1 MDRPPGP
8 ANAGRARRL
17 VDAALHVAAA
27 RRLAV
32 GGGFVDGFPADWRRR
47 VAGGDVRGERVE
59 AAAVT
64 DPVAARVE
72 EAARASVEGE
82 AVDDMAVP
90 AVRAGQ
96 PSELAS

>member
-17 VDAALHVAAA
+17 VDAALHVVAA
-27 RRLAV
+27 RGLAV
-32 GGGFVDGFPADWRRR
+32 GGDLVEVFPTDWRRR
-47 VAGGDVRGERVE
+47 FAVVDVRGERVE

-64 DPVAARVE
+64 DPITACVE

-82 AVDDMAVP
+82 AVP
-90 AVRAGQ
+90 AVRVGL